1 MRAAAFAFQGLVRIA
16 VPAELVLGLIFWSG
30 NLGFL
35 VPLHEGL
42 GLLLVLALWGLAVTA
57 AIARITPA
65 VVVLA
70 LTYGLAVPILGELQA
85 SLLPGSGH
93 WIVETVH
100 LLLGLGLLAL
110 AEWLGFLIRRR
121 RPTPPGRSRGDARA

>member
-1 MRAAAFAFQGLVRIA
+1 MRASTFAFQVLVRIA
-16 VPAELVLGLIFWSG
+16 VPVELALGLIFWSG
-30 NLGFL
+30 HLGFL
-35 VPLHEGL
+35 VPVHEGL

-57 AIARITPA
+57 AIARTAPA

-70 LTYGLAVPILGELQA
+70 LAYGLAVPILGELQA
-85 SLLPGSGH
+85 SLVPGSGH
-93 WIVETVH
+93 WIVQTVH

-121 RPTPPGRSRGDARA
+121 RATRPEGSRGDARA